1 MKLKYLT
8 EQRAENQSKMQE
20 MLNGAKDEKRAMTEE
35 EIKKFKELK
44 KMIDEIDETIKDE
57 EIARKE

>member
-35 EIKKFKELK
+35 EI
-44 KMIDEIDETIKDE
+44 
-57 EIARKE
+57 